1 MAARR
6 AVSGDA
12 QAAVDT
18 MAEFYP
24 ARSTRPFPPSGGTW
38 GPMSEIDHRR
48 QTWFWLAVALLLA
61 GVVYFLRGTLTPFI
75 AATILAYAL
84 APAVARMQRWRVP
97 RAIAAAF
104 VMVLAMAVIVSVV
117 LALIP
122 VLQSEY
128 RMIRAQLPALA
139 ATVTTRLAPWVEQTL
154 GITLALDAASIRD
167 WIAAQL
173 AGSSQD
179 LFSALM
185 QYVRSGWSAAVEV
198 IGLVV
203 LVPVVLFYLLA
214 DWPLMTSRL
223 HELIPR
229 RWTEA
234 ADGALGEIDDL
245 LGHYLRGQLL
255 VMLSLA
261 IWYSTALGVVGIKH
275 WLSLGVLTGLL
286 AFVPYL
292 GFGLGLV
299 VSLISAML
307 QLGPAQGAMAIAIV
321 FGIGQLLESYILTPR
336 LVGERIGLHPVAVL
350 FALLAFGAVFGF
362 AGLLLALP
370 LSAVTLVVLRRLRH
384 GWLAS
389 NFYRRP

>member
-1 MAARR
+1 M
-6 AVSGDA
+6 
-12 QAAVDT
+12 T
-18 MAEFYP
+18 EFYP
-24 ARSTRPFPPSGGTW
+24 AHFARSLPPSGGTW
-38 GPMSEIDHRR
+38 GPMSEINHRW

-61 GVVYFLRGTLTPFI
+61 GVVYFLRGTLTQFI

-84 APAVARMQRWRVP
+84 APAVARLQRWRVP
-97 RAIAAAF
+97 RGIAAAV
-104 VMVLAMAVIVSVV
+104 VMVIAMAVIVSVV
-117 LALIP
+117 LTLIP

-128 RMIRAQLPALA
+128 RMIRAQLPSLA
-139 ATVTTRLAPWVEQTL
+139 ATVTTRLAPWAEQTF
-154 GITLALDAASIRD
+154 GISLALDAASIRD

-179 LFSALM
+179 LFGALM

-214 DWPLMTSRL
+214 DWPLMTARL

-229 RWTEA
+229 RWIAA
-234 ADGALGEIDDL
+234 ADGALSEIDDL

-307 QLGPAQGAMAIAIV
+307 QLGPSQGALAIAIV

>member
-1 MAARR
+1 
-6 AVSGDA
+6 
-12 QAAVDT
+12 
-18 MAEFYP
+18 
-24 ARSTRPFPPSGGTW
+24 
-38 GPMSEIDHRR
+38 MSEIDHRR

-97 RAIAAAF
+97 RAIAAAV
-104 VMVLAMAVIVSVV
+104 VMVIAMAVIVSVV
-117 LALIP
+117 LTLIP

-139 ATVTTRLAPWVEQTL
+139 ATVTTRLAPWVEQTF

-214 DWPLMTSRL
+214 DWPLMTARL

-229 RWTEA
+229 RWIAA
-234 ADGALGEIDDL
+234 ADGALSEIDDL

-275 WLSLGVLTGLL
+275 WLSLGVLTGVL

-307 QLGPAQGAMAIAIV
+307 QLGPSQGALAIAIV

>member
-1 MAARR
+1 
-6 AVSGDA
+6 
-12 QAAVDT
+12 
-18 MAEFYP
+18 
-24 ARSTRPFPPSGGTW
+24 
-38 GPMSEIDHRR
+38 MSDVDHRR
-48 QTWFWLAVALLLA
+48 QTWFWLAVAVLLSA
-61 GVVYFLRGTLTPFI
+61 VVYLLRGTLTPFI
-75 AATILAYAL
+75 AAAILAYAL
-84 APAVARMQRWRVP
+84 APAVARLERWKLP
-97 RAIAAAF
+97 RSIAAAL
-104 VMVLAMAVIVSVV
+104 VMVAAVSVIVAVI
-117 LALIP
+117 LILIP

-128 RMIRAQLPALA
+128 RMIRTQLPGLA
-139 ATVTTRLAPWVEQTL
+139 ATLSARLVPWLEHTL
-154 GITLALDAASIRD
+154 GITVALDAASIRE
-167 WIAAQL
+167 WISAQL

-179 LFSALM
+179 LLASLM
-185 QYVRSGWSAAVEV
+185 QYARSGWTAAVEV

-214 DWPLMTSRL
+214 DWPVLVARL

-229 RWTEA
+229 RWVGTA
-234 ADGALGEIDDL
+234 NDALGETDDL

-261 IWYSTALGVVGIKH
+261 VWYSAALAVAGVTH

-292 GFGLGLV
+292 GFGIGLA

-307 QLGPAQGAMAIAIV
+307 QLGIAQGAIAIAVV
-321 FGIGQLLESYILTPR
+321 FGIGQLLESYWLTPR

-350 FALLAFGAVFGF
+350 FALLAFGALFGF

-370 LSAVTLVVLRRLRH
+370 LSAVVLVVLRRLRR

-389 NFYRRP
+389 NFYQRP

>member
-1 MAARR
+1 
-6 AVSGDA
+6 
-12 QAAVDT
+12 

-24 ARSTRPFPPSGGTW
+24 AHFARPFPPSGGTW
-38 GPMSEIDHRR
+38 GPMSESIHRR
-48 QTWFWLAVALLLA
+48 QTWFWLAVALLLVA
-61 GVVYFLRGTLTPFI
+61 IVYFLRGTLTPFI

-84 APAVARMQRWRVP
+84 APAVARLQRWRVP
-97 RAIAAAF
+97 RGIAAAV
-104 VMVLAMAVIVSVV
+104 VMVISMAVIVSVV
-117 LALIP
+117 LTLIP

-139 ATVTTRLAPWVEQTL
+139 ATVTTRLAPWVEDTF

-214 DWPLMTSRL
+214 DWPLMTARL

-229 RWTEA
+229 RWIAA
-234 ADGALGEIDDL
+234 ADGALSEIDDL

-275 WLSLGVLTGLL
+275 WLSLGVLTGVL
-286 AFVPYL
+286 AFIPYL

-307 QLGPAQGAMAIAIV
+307 QLGPSQGALAIAIV

-370 LSAVTLVVLRRLRH
+370 LSAVTLVVLRRLRR
-384 GWLAS
+384 GWFAS
-389 NFYRRP
+389 DFYRRP

>member
-1 MAARR
+1 
-6 AVSGDA
+6 
-12 QAAVDT
+12 

-24 ARSTRPFPPSGGTW
+24 AYSARPFAPPGGNQ
-38 GPMSEIDHRR
+38 GSMSDIDHRR
-48 QTWFWLAVALLLA
+48 QTFFWLAVAVLLSA
-61 GVVYFLRGTLTPFI
+61 IVYVLRGTLTPFI
-75 AATILAYAL
+75 AAAILAYAL
-84 APAVARMQRWRVP
+84 APAVARLQGWRMP
-97 RAIAAAF
+97 RSAAAAL
-104 VMVLAMAVIVSVV
+104 VMMLAMAVITAVV
-117 LALIP
+117 LILIP

-139 ATVTTRLAPWVEQTL
+139 ATVSTRLAPWVEQTF

-179 LFSALM
+179 LLTALM

-214 DWPLMTSRL
+214 DWPLIIARL
-223 HELIPR
+223 QELIPR
-229 RWTEA
+229 RWVSV
-234 ADGALGEIDDL
+234 ADDALAETDDL

-261 IWYSTALGVVGIKH
+261 IWYSAALGIAGVKH

-299 VSLISAML
+299 ISLISAML
-307 QLGPAQGAMAIAIV
+307 QLGPAQGAVSIAVV
-321 FGIGQLLESYILTPR
+321 FGIGQLLESYWLTPR

-350 FALLAFGAVFGF
+350 FALLAFGALFGF

-370 LSAVTLVVLRRLRH
+370 LSAVALVVLRRLRR